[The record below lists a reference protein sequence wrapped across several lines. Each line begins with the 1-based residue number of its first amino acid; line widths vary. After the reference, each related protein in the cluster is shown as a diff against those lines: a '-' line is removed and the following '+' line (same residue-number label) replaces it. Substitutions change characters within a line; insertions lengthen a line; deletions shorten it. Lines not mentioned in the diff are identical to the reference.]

1 MKINYLYTIN
11 YYINET
17 VQTLFLVV
25 GLGILAWLVQNK
37 KKVDEEKA
45 RKEAKA
51 SANSRP
57 EPELPVPVQQIS
69 VDDSVTPKSP
79 EDRKKIEDVYK
90 EKPLAPVKEG
100 RESEDEA
107 PVI

>member
-1 MKINYLYTIN
+1 MTASSNPKKGLILPI
-11 YYINET
+11 
-17 VQTLFLVV
+17 FLLIV

-37 KKVDEEKA
+37 KKIDEEKA
-45 RKEAKA
+45 RKESEAN
-51 SANSRP
+51 ANSRP

-100 RESEDEA
+100 PESDNEQ
-107 PVI
+107 PTI